1 MCSWLVWAISCLL
14 VPVVISGSSRVD
26 RGLFGVVLVVGRCIL
41 RYGLVLWG
49 ERGLPVAGA
58 VPKRGEHE
66 HCGQRQDNEAE
77 DGLGHW
83 RGHRLYPLECRSQT
97 FAEGDLEP
105 RAGGHLPAA
114 GQVDHEQTHDGEPRR
129 DNEID

>member
-1 MCSWLVWAISCLL
+1 MWSWLVCAVACLL
-14 VPVVISGSSRVD
+14 VPVVISGSSLVD
-26 RGLFGVVLVVGRCIL
+26 RGWFGGDLVVGRCIL
-41 RYGLVLWG
+41 RYRLVLWC

-83 RGHRLYPLECRSQT
+83 RGHRLDPLECRSQT
-97 FAEGDLEP
+97 FAEGDL
-105 RAGGHLPAA
+105 A
-114 GQVDHEQTHDGEPRR
+114 VSYT
-129 DNEID
+129 